1 MRCHAF
7 HQESCDSF
15 IIQVIRQVQQFVRR
29 IIANFGITSKWRNAV
44 SYAVTRFE
52 VVYASA
58 NTLHGTNA
66 FKAYNDIRVGS
77 HPQRGRRL
85 GRPARDS
92 SRG

>member
-1 MRCHAF
+1 
-7 HQESCDSF
+7 
-15 IIQVIRQVQQFVRR
+15 VQQFVRR

-66 FKAYNDIRVGS
+66 FKADNDW
-77 HPQRGRRL
+77 
-85 GRPARDS
+85 ARWDYPRMRNS
-92 SRG
+92 TTMVCIGKVYTYCGVP